1 MCVGGGCNQK
11 KKLEIKERQMRKKKI
26 YLSHKFHNS
35 GPRIFIVSLFWIVVC
50 VCPRQW
56 VNHKRLGQ
64 SCRHGAFA
72 PWLHFFSSLPVCLS
86 VFFLIFLDTD
96 GISLRNI

>member
-35 GPRIFIVSLFWIVVC
+35 GPRIFIVSLF
-50 VCPRQW
+50 
-56 VNHKRLGQ
+56 
-64 SCRHGAFA
+64 
-72 PWLHFFSSLPVCLS
+72 
-86 VFFLIFLDTD
+86 
-96 GISLRNI
+96 